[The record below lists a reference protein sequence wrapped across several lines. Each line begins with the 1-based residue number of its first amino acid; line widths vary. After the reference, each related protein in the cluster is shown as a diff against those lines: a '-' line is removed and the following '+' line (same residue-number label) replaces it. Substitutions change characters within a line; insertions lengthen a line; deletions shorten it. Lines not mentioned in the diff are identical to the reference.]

1 VKSRAPMKSNG
12 SDGSLSPCQLSSGD
26 LLQLNLAYE
35 SSLRHNPQKSQHS
48 AKSLAPLKSN
58 CSDGSLSPCEL
69 SSGDL
74 LQLNLAYESSLRHNP
89 QKSQHSAKSLAPLKS
104 NCSDGSLSPCEL
116 SSGDLLQL
124 NLAYE
129 SSLRHNSIMQK
140 GGSFFFFL
148 HQYSEGLEKTL
159 MAGMLHCQNQK
170 AQTSQHHHVNSLLGI
185 DSR

>member
-1 VKSRAPMKSNG
+1 MIISCVLLSKRRHSVKSLAPMKSNG

-74 LQLNLAYESSLRHNP
+74 LQLT
-89 QKSQHSAKSLAPLKS
+89 
-104 NCSDGSLSPCEL
+104 
-116 SSGDLLQL
+116 
-124 NLAYE
+124 LAYE

-140 GGSFFFFL
+140 GGCFFFFCINIL
-148 HQYSEGLEKTL
+148 KALKRLSWLACCTVRIRKLRPLNIIMWTLFWGSTHVEKCL
-159 MAGMLHCQNQK
+159 WIL
-170 AQTSQHHHVNSLLGI
+170 SPL
-185 DSR
+185 